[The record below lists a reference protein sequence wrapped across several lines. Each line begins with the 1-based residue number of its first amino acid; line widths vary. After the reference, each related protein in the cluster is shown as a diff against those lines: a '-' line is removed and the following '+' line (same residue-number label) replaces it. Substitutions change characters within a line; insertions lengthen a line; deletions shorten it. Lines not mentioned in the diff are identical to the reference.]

1 MTSKQ
6 LGSLLR
12 KAPPATALDEP
23 TDVLTI
29 RPGPTTS
36 ASAAEVPLQV
46 KIPAPIHKQLQLMAV
61 ERGESLRTLVLRGV
75 QSLGVDVPDG
85 ELQSRRG
92 RRPHQQDHAARKS

>member
-12 KAPPATALDEP
+12 KAPPATAFDETAGVVP
-23 TDVLTI
+23 I
-29 RPGPTTS
+29 RPEPVSS
-36 ASAAEVPLQV
+36 ATAVDVPLQV

-75 QSLGVDVPDG
+75 QSLGINVPEG

-92 RRPHQQDHAARKS
+92 KRTRL